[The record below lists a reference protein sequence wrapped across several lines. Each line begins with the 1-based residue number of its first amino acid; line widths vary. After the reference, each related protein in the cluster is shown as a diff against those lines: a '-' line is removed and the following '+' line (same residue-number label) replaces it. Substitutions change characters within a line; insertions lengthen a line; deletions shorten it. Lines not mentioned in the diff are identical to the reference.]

1 MLSDVPWWDRNRQKK
16 ERFRNTATQIWDHP
30 KSPSTDSFTNIL
42 YLYLA
47 GVGSDQPQGDTGGR
61 EPGGAG
67 AGQGPH
73 TPVHHQ
79 GRQEDV
85 HTGPQG
91 HQLGLILILYIP
103 LVSCSKK
110 IGFGT
115 NSV

>member
-1 MLSDVPWWDRNRQKK
+1 MGAGGSGSATLQRRNG
-16 ERFRNTATQIWDHP
+16 TT
-30 KSPSTDSFTNIL
+30 PSTDSFTNIL
-42 YLYLA
+42 YLCLA

-103 LVSCSKK
+103 LDICSKK
-110 IGFGT
+110 IGFVS